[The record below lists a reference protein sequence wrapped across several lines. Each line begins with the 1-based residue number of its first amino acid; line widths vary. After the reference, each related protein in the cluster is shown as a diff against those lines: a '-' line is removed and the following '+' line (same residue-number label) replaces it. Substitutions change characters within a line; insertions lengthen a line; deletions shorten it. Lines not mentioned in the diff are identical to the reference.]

1 MSLSR
6 DDVMQTCALHILHIK
21 HEVQKLVTEAYDV
34 SRQDVVSDKFFL
46 LIMYWY
52 HALLFSY
59 HVKFLQNKY
68 GYDTE
73 RLQAQLVEIRSSVKA
88 EVLRY
93 SSQGILQGTNKTSW
107 ARLWMRL
114 DSGATNDLTR
124 NNLTRDIYERMITC
138 LNQWW
143 YDQFF
148 KFYGSAPYNAD
159 AFNPSYLSERS

>member
-52 HALLFSY
+52 HALLLSY
-59 HVKFLQNKY
+59 QVKFLQNVY
-68 GYDTE
+68 GYDTDQ
-73 RLQAQLVEIRSSVKA
+73 LQAQLVEIRSSVKA

-93 SSQGILQGTNKTSW
+93 SRQGILQDANKTSW
-107 ARLWMRL
+107 ARLWVWL
-114 DSGATNDLTR
+114 DNGATNVLTR
-124 NNLTRDIYERMITC
+124 NPFTRDIYDLMITS

-143 YDQFF
+143 NDEFF
-148 KFYGSAPYNAD
+148 EFYGRAPYNENAND
-159 AFNPSYLSERS
+159 V